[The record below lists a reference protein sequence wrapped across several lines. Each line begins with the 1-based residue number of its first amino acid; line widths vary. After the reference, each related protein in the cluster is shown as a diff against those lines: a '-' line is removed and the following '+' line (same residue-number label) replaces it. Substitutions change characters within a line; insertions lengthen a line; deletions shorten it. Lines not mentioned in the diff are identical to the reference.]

1 MFYLLYTY
9 SSRRYADMKI
19 ELNIM
24 YLLIYVFTYVNTV
37 EDYWS
42 SDADTTSF
50 LRYDRNNTINSRD
63 DNQTLDVS

>member
-1 MFYLLYTY
+1 
-9 SSRRYADMKI
+9 MKI

-37 EDYWS
+37 KDYWS
-42 SDADTTSF
+42 SDADATSF

-63 DNQTLDVS
+63 DSQTLDVS